1 MTAKIIDGTA
11 MAREVRAEV
20 AEGVSA
26 LKASTGLTPG
36 LAVVLVGDDPASAA
50 YVRNKGRAATEA
62 GITARDVRLPAD
74 TSQDELLEK
83 VAELNEDHRVH
94 GMIVQLPLPSHV
106 DEHVVTEAIDP
117 RKDVDGLHPMNVGR
131 LVAGRPRFVPATPAG
146 VQQMLLRSGYDP
158 EGRRVV
164 VCGRSEIVGKPLS
177 ILLMQRLEGSNATVT
192 VCHTRTRDL
201 AEVTR
206 QADILVAAVGSP
218 LFVTGDMVRDGAV
231 VIDVGINRV
240 DAPQRRRGYR
250 LVGDVDFD
258 AVSQKAAAITP
269 VPGGVGPMTIA
280 MLLDNTL
287 RAARSSR

>member
-1 MTAKIIDGTA
+1 MIAKIIDGTA

-20 AEGVSA
+20 AEGVSE

-62 GITARDVRLPAD
+62 GITARDVRLPAE
-74 TSQDELLEK
+74 TSQHELLEK

-158 EGRRVV
+158 EGRSVV

-218 LFVTGDMVRDGAV
+218 LFVTGGMVRDGAI

>member
-1 MTAKIIDGTA
+1 

-62 GITARDVRLPAD
+62 GIMARDVRLPAE

-158 EGRRVV
+158 EGRSVV

-240 DAPQRRRGYR
+240 DAPQPRRGYR

-258 AVSQKAAAITP
+258 AVSKKAAAITP

>member
-62 GITARDVRLPAD
+62 GIIARDVRLPAD
-74 TSQDELLEK
+74 TSQNELLEK

-201 AEVTR
+201 AETTR

>member
-62 GITARDVRLPAD
+62 GIMARDVRLPAD
-74 TSQDELLEK
+74 ASQDELLEK